1 MKTIRNNVF
10 ETNSSSTHSLIIK
23 RNMTKEY
30 DYKVVMSKRG
40 EVLLYYLQNINF
52 GWGPAQYNDCNTK
65 LNYLAC
71 LALECWQYTHSYEP
85 EKLLKE
91 PKEIYNLPDIK
102 KLERVCKKNIP
113 GFTKFVFNPEGFD
126 NFNDT
131 GELWINFDYNSIDHY
146 SYENFSGIDDFL
158 KHHKISIENFLF
170 NPCVVLDIYNDN
182 DYNGYDYTGR

>member
-23 RNMTKEY
+23 RNMKKEY

-40 EVLLYYLQNINF
+40 ELLLYYLQDKDF
-52 GWGPAQYNDCNTK
+52 GWGPVQYNDCYTK

-71 LALECWQYTHSYEP
+71 LALECWQYMHSYEP
-85 EKLLKE
+85 EKQLKE
-91 PKEIYNLPDIK
+91 PKEIHNLPDIK
-102 KLERVCKKNIP
+102 KLEKVCKKYIP
-113 GFTKFVFNPEGFD
+113 GFTKFVLNPEGFD
-126 NFNDT
+126 NFDT
-131 GELWINFDYNSIDHY
+131 GELWLNFYHTSIDHY
-146 SYENFSGIDDFL
+146 SYEEFRNINDFL
-158 KHHKISIENFLF
+158 KFHKISIENFLF